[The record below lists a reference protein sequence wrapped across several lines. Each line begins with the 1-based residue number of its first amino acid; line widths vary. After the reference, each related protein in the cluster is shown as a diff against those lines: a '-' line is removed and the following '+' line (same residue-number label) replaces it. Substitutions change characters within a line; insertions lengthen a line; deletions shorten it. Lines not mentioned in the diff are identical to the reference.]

1 LGNRKPQSRYVI
13 LLQEQQQQQ
22 EQQEQQQQQT
32 YIKQLAHFYT
42 LLRMMK
48 VGVFCN
54 ISALPFSHCISAAGK
69 TPFQF
74 RKASKGEGFRVGR
87 RPTVINGVVGR
98 RPTVID
104 VVPPGP
110 TDDGKLEDQVNRLTD
125 FYMSEE
131 AQSGTKLKEFWK
143 GIHQD
148 KNPDDRNKAN
158 QDIQEKALQKFQKL
172 LDLPIEQFIEPN
184 ELLAQGKAL
193 LQIYLGL
200 APKRP
205 MKSMDSVDAFRVQI
219 QSFSSVFTDEN
230 AQQEATRLFED
241 LVENVNVRKQRLALE
256 KFNNLKIKQFVTE
269 IEIEGKP
276 IKHEYDESLFLRG
289 QKICCKFILV
299 SSRQTISR
307 KIPCGK
313 KK

>member
-1 LGNRKPQSRYVI
+1 
-13 LLQEQQQQQ
+13 
-22 EQQEQQQQQT
+22 
-32 YIKQLAHFYT
+32 
-42 LLRMMK
+42 MK

-54 ISALPFSHCISAAGK
+54 ISALPFSHCSSAVGK

-74 RKASKGEGFRVGR
+74 RKASKGEGFSVGR

-131 AQSGTKLKEFWK
+131 AQSGTKTLKEFWK
-143 GIHQD
+143 G
-148 KNPDDRNKAN
+148 KNQDDRNKAN
-158 QDIQEKALQKFQKL
+158 QDIQEKALQKL
-172 LDLPIEQFIEPN
+172 NYYLDLPIEQFIEPN

-200 APKRP
+200 APKTP
-205 MKSMDSVDAFRVQI
+205 MKSVTDPVKEFEVQI
-219 QSFSSVFTDEN
+219 AVFLQDET
-230 AQQEATRLFED
+230 AKPEAMRLFQV
-241 LVENVNVRKQRLALE
+241 LVKRVTERKQRLALE
-256 KFNNLKIKQFVTE
+256 DTERKQRLALEDFNNLKIKQFVTE

-276 IKHEYDESLFLRG
+276 IKHEYDESKFLARAKDLLQIHLG
-289 QKICCKFILV
+289 LKPTDNIV
-299 SSRQTISR
+299 EN
-307 KIPCGK
+307 PMWK
-313 KK
+313 KKNESN